1 MVVPTGNLNIFL
13 PFSPLSCKELGVGF
27 AIHPS
32 LGENHFYGLTEIC
45 IWGEQF
51 PVVWLL
57 GGNDANT
64 SPGLSA
70 REIRKRLAEGEGEK
84 DVCQSACAAS
94 PHINALSPLFRL
106 DSEEYNSRTK
116 QRRPWQVNAAV
127 FSNPCGSK
135 PRKF

>member
-1 MVVPTGNLNIFL
+1 MQIQAQGLV
-13 PFSPLSCKELGVGF
+13 LGKF
-27 AIHPS
+27 
-32 LGENHFYGLTEIC
+32 
-45 IWGEQF
+45 
-51 PVVWLL
+51 
-57 GGNDANT
+57 
-64 SPGLSA
+64 
-70 REIRKRLAEGEGEK
+70 RKRLAEGEGQK

-135 PRKF
+135 PRKFRFCKESSLACWINHMD